1 MLLLPIDEEGG
12 KWKALVRMSSLVS
25 GGNEDTGFPH

>member
-1 MLLLPIDEEGG
+1 MLLPVDEEGG
-12 KWKALVRMSSLVS
+12 KWKALVRMSPLVS